1 MNIKRIAAI
10 TAAGAIVAGGAG
22 AAVGAAVGA
31 TTGKEAEQEVLADAA
46 KRLDVTPQK
55 LRDAL
60 AAAQDAQLD
69 RAVKAGD
76 LTQEQADRIK
86 ARRKQSG
93 RVLGGGPGRG
103 HPRGGP
109 GGRFFGG
116 RGIPIHTTV
125 AKALGITETELRE
138 QLRDGKSIADI
149 AKAEGKSL
157 DAVKD
162 ALRKA
167 VKAELDKQVAANDIT
182 QAQADR
188 RLDHLEQHL
197 DRFDETRPFRRSRG
211 HHGPPPTP

>member
-22 AAVGAAVGA
+22 AAVGATAGR
-31 TTGKEAEQEVLADAA
+31 EAEQEVLADAA

-60 AAAQDAQLD
+60 AAAQEAQLD
-69 RAVKAGD
+69 RAVKAGE

-103 HPRGGP
+103 HHRGGP

-116 RGIPIHTTV
+116 RGIPVHTTV
-125 AKALGITETELRE
+125 ARALGITEAELRG

-149 AKAEGKSL
+149 AQAEGKSL
-157 DAVKD
+157 NAVKD
-162 ALRKA
+162 AVRKA
-167 VKAELDKQVAANDIT
+167 VKAELDRQVAAKDIT
-182 QAQADR
+182 QAQADK
-188 RLDHLEQHL
+188 RLAHLEAHL
-197 DRFDETRPFRRSRG
+197 DRFDEARPFHRG
-211 HHGPPPTP
+211 HRGPPPTP